1 TEIPITYPTEWRSR
15 LTIAPEAK
23 PGIVRWRLSCAQGG
37 TVTRPF
43 VIGELPEFL
52 ERESNSTYDTANRV
66 KLPVTVNG
74 RIHGERDLDHFRFS
88 AKAGDVVVCEVLASR
103 LMSRLD
109 PVVEIL
115 DAGGRP
121 LSTET
126 VIVENDPVIAFRAPS
141 TGDYVLRIS
150 NVSFRGD
157 SAHVY
162 RINISTQPFV
172 RFVFPSGGR
181 AGTTQT
187 IEFQEMT
194 GTPRS
199 RIVPR
204 RIAFPPLSKDNGIPK
219 PFATA
224 HRSETSVWF
233 HAPTFVLTGHVN
245 LTEFEPND
253 SRVTAM
259 RVNVPATIHGRTGN
273 ANDRD
278 WFTFRARKGRTYE
291 IECAAGPG
299 SAGYP
304 TLLLRDANKKQF
316 GFVRS
321 IESMD
326 RICRLSWRAKKDGP
340 VLLRI
345 RDQQFGAKGGNDFC
359 YRLTVRHPQ
368 SDFQLSIGN
377 EAFNVVQGE
386 EIRIPVTV
394 KRAGGFSATVTLSVE
409 GLPHGVT
416 AKTVTVKGTAT
427 SAVIVLRA
435 EKNTACADAVLQI
448 IGRAK
453 NGGKTRIRKAV
464 INAAYLNRRVDHLQL
479 TVRHKPLFRLYCSEA
494 YLYAYRGSVFMYP
507 MEIERLNGFNGP
519 ITLQVGDRQNRDL
532 DGIEMFEVTTSPG
545 KSEILLPI
553 YLPET
558 MHINVQSQSQLY
570 CQAYATFV
578 DAHGKKQSVLVLSEK
593 RNMLRTLPPVVKL
606 NAVDERITGKPG
618 ETIRCRLKL
627 QRTTNFS
634 GAMTVRLMP
643 SKQMAGIVAA
653 EVRIPAG
660 KTDAVMTL
668 RLPPRLN
675 SRASL
680 PLTFRA
686 MGKLTDGTTIITS
699 AKVELRIRQ

>member
-1 TEIPITYPTEWRSR
+1 
-15 LTIAPEAK
+15 
-23 PGIVRWRLSCAQGG
+23 
-37 TVTRPF
+37 
-43 VIGELPEFL
+43 
-52 ERESNSTYDTANRV
+52 
-66 KLPVTVNG
+66 
-74 RIHGERDLDHFRFS
+74 
-88 AKAGDVVVCEVLASR
+88 
-103 LMSRLD
+103 
-109 PVVEIL
+109 
-115 DAGGRP
+115 
-121 LSTET
+121 
-126 VIVENDPVIAFRAPS
+126 
-141 TGDYVLRIS
+141 
-150 NVSFRGD
+150 
-157 SAHVY
+157 
-162 RINISTQPFV
+162 
-172 RFVFPSGGR
+172 
-181 AGTTQT
+181 
-187 IEFQEMT
+187 
-194 GTPRS
+194 
-199 RIVPR
+199 
-204 RIAFPPLSKDNGIPK
+204 
-219 PFATA
+219 
-224 HRSETSVWF
+224 
-233 HAPTFVLTGHVN
+233 
-245 LTEFEPND
+245 
-253 SRVTAM
+253 
-259 RVNVPATIHGRTGN
+259 
-273 ANDRD
+273 
-278 WFTFRARKGRTYE
+278 
-291 IECAAGPG
+291 
-299 SAGYP
+299 
-304 TLLLRDANKKQF
+304 
-316 GFVRS
+316 
-321 IESMD
+321 MD

-409 GLPHGVT
+409 GRPHGVT

-427 SAVIVLRA
+427 SAVIVLCA

-464 INAAYLNRRVDHLQL
+464 INAAYLNRGADHLQL

-606 NAVDERITGKPG
+606 NAVDQRITGKPG

-699 AKVELRIRQ
+699 AKVELRIQ